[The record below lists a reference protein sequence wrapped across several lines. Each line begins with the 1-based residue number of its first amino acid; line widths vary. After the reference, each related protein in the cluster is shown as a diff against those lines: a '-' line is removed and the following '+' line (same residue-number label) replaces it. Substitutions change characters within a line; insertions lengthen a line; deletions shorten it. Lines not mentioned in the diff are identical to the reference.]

1 MYEGQR
7 LGALTVSA
15 GVAQAD
21 EHRSNPSDL
30 LRAADETL
38 YNAKILGVTACDSLP
53 SEKIGSKR
61 LRELMHSSLFGLS
74 RFCLAFENRVNSG
87 L

>member
-1 MYEGQR
+1 MYGGQR

-53 SEKIGSKR
+53 SEKNRFEAAERAYAFIS
-61 LRELMHSSLFGLS
+61 LRPVEVLS
-74 RFCLAFENRVNSG
+74 CI
-87 L
+87 